1 MLNTIKVRILTGYA
15 GILLA
20 TLIAAVVLTLN
31 NKQVTHQVDSFVSE
45 TLPAL
50 STLDNVQSNS
60 KQLVLI
66 GFSLYGTTL
75 SGNAFDEQKQ
85 ELEQNVDAGFKA

>member
-31 NKQVTHQVDSFVSE
+31 NKQVTHQVDTFVSE

-50 STLDNVQSNS
+50 STLDSVQSNS

-85 ELEQNVDAGFKA
+85 ELE